1 MYLSKDQTKK
11 NKVTCIRNRAD
22 VIYNFK
28 VSFFT
33 MSQLSNFPWNFLERE
48 LENDSSSEIILD
60 ILKQTCLHPLCCKHP
75 PSVRYRRLFLSQL
88 IKRHEA
94 SEREPLDELY
104 DALGEVLGVEEGTEC
119 YKSYLL
125 PCGEAVSLSES
136 TAVISEGTTGLVT
149 WEAALYLA
157 EWALENTHVFTDRL
171 VHYCVCYVIVFC
183 LENTHVLT
191 DRLVHYCVCYV
202 IVFCLENTH
211 VFTDRLVHYCVCY
224 VIVFCL
230 ENTHVLT
237 DRLVHY
243 CVCYVIVF
251 CLENTHVLTDRLVH
265 YCVCYVTV
273 FCLENTHVF
282 TDRTVLEL
290 GCGVGLTGIAV
301 CRSCYPS
308 SYVFS
313 DCHLS
318 VLHRLRDNI
327 QLNGLDNQNSP
338 RVCVE
343 HLDWEEVTEKQ
354 LREIRATTVIAAD
367 IVYDPDIIGCL
378 VKLLSKI
385 LRCSANG
392 SPPDV
397 YISSTIRNTD
407 TYNSFKHQ
415 LESSG
420 IQHEVMT
427 GPVTHVL
434 FYNRQATIEM
444 IKLYI

>member
-1 MYLSKDQTKK
+1 MYLSKDQTDKTE
-11 NKVTCIRNRAD
+11 VTCIRNRAD
-22 VIYNFK
+22 VIYDFK

-33 MSQLSNFPWNFLERE
+33 MGQLPNFPWNFLERE

-75 PSVRYRRLFLSQL
+75 PSVRYRRLFLSLL

-94 SEREPLDELY
+94 SGKEPLDELY

-157 EWALENTHVFTDRL
+157 EWALENTHL
-171 VHYCVCYVIVFC
+171 
-183 LENTHVLT
+183 
-191 DRLVHYCVCYV
+191 
-202 IVFCLENTH
+202 
-211 VFTDRLVHYCVCY
+211 
-224 VIVFCL
+224 
-230 ENTHVLT
+230 
-237 DRLVHY
+237 
-243 CVCYVIVF
+243 
-251 CLENTHVLTDRLVH
+251 
-265 YCVCYVTV
+265 
-273 FCLENTHVF
+273 F

-290 GCGVGLTGIAV
+290 GSGVGLTGIAV
-301 CRSCYPS
+301 CRSCRPS

-318 VLHRLRDNI
+318 VLHRLRDNV

-338 RVCVE
+338 RVSVE

-354 LREIRATTVIAAD
+354 LREIGAATVIAAGRNMAWLYS
-367 IVYDPDIIGCL
+367 IPS
-378 VKLLSKI
+378 VKLKI
-385 LRCSANG
+385 LFKGNVPSVETSFTINTAYVNSVRNHL
-392 SPPDV
+392 
-397 YISSTIRNTD
+397 YI
-407 TYNSFKHQ
+407 
-415 LESSG
+415 SG

-427 GPVTHVL
+427 GPVTHVF

>member
-11 NKVTCIRNRAD
+11 NNVTCIRNRAD

-33 MSQLSNFPWNFLERE
+33 MSQLPNFPWNFLERE

-75 PSVRYRRLFLSQL
+75 PSVRYRRQFLSQL

-183 LENTHVLT
+183 LENTHV
-191 DRLVHYCVCYV
+191 
-202 IVFCLENTH
+202 
-211 VFTDRLVHYCVCY
+211 FTDRLVHYCVCY

-265 YCVCYVTV
+265 YCVCYVIV

-327 QLNGLDNQNSP
+327 QINGLDNQNSP

-354 LREIRATTVIAAD
+354 LREIEATTVIAAD
-367 IVYDPDIIGCL
+367 VVYDPDIIGCL

-397 YISSTIRNTD
+397 YISSTIRNPD

-415 LESSG
+415 LERSG

>member
-1 MYLSKDQTKK
+1 MYLSKDQTDKTE
-11 NKVTCIRNRAD
+11 VTCIRNRAD
-22 VIYNFK
+22 VIYDFK

-33 MSQLSNFPWNFLERE
+33 MGQLPNFPWNLLERE
-48 LENDSSSEIILD
+48 LENDSSSELILD
-60 ILKQTCLHPLCCKHP
+60 ILKQVSPVKSMAFFFLCRTYIVKYIETVHWITELESTLTMTNVTCFQTCLHPLCCKHP

-94 SEREPLDELY
+94 SGREPLDELY

-157 EWALENTHVFTDRL
+157 EWALENTHL
-171 VHYCVCYVIVFC
+171 
-183 LENTHVLT
+183 
-191 DRLVHYCVCYV
+191 
-202 IVFCLENTH
+202 
-211 VFTDRLVHYCVCY
+211 
-224 VIVFCL
+224 
-230 ENTHVLT
+230 
-237 DRLVHY
+237 
-243 CVCYVIVF
+243 
-251 CLENTHVLTDRLVH
+251 
-265 YCVCYVTV
+265 
-273 FCLENTHVF
+273 F

-290 GCGVGLTGIAV
+290 GSGVGLTGIAV
-301 CRSCYPS
+301 CRSCSPS

-318 VLHRLRDNI
+318 VLHRLRDNV

-338 RVCVE
+338 RVSVE

-354 LREIRATTVIAAD
+354 LREIGAATVIAAD
-367 IVYDPDIIGCL
+367 VVYDPDIIGCL

-397 YISSTIRNTD
+397 YISSTIRNPD

-427 GPVTHVL
+427 GPVTHVF